1 MKRELRIN
9 HWAALVVK
17 VDQID
22 KNPMVPVIQS
32 KEIQTGLITAKTML
46 TSIYNTVWGSKNIGY
61 PNTVEIME
69 SWRAA
74 PMDIALEEDDVP
86 GMLANIRLMIM
97 SIDVDMAACEIAFD
111 QAQQAPL

>member
-69 SWRAA
+69 SWKAA
-74 PMDIALEEDDVP
+74 PMGMALEEDDVP

-97 SIDVDMAACEIAFD
+97 SIDVDMAACEIAFE
-111 QAQQAPL
+111 QAQQPPL

>member
-9 HWAALVVK
+9 HWAALVIK

-22 KNPMVPVIQS
+22 KNPLIPVIQT

-46 TSIYNTVWGSKNIGY
+46 TSIYNTVWADKNIGY
-61 PNTVEIME
+61 PNTIVIME
-69 SWRAA
+69 SWKTA
-74 PMDIALEEDDVP
+74 PMGMALEEDDVP

-97 SIDVDMAACEIAFD
+97 SIDVDMAACEIAFE
-111 QAQQAPL
+111 QTQQPPL